1 MSQNTSRSAAPA
13 RGHAGRVA
21 FRLTCLGCGRIRHV
35 SLDGVFSPTA
45 SWWQTQCRPGC
56 PAPLLT
62 ASESRRR
69 EERLALWQTA
79 EVAVRRGW
87 PAPRLGSDGSVL
99 SRASL

>member
-1 MSQNTSRSAAPA
+1 MSQNTCPSADAAHGPS
-13 RGHAGRVA
+13 GRVV
-21 FRLTCLGCGRIRHV
+21 FRLTCLGCGRIRRV
-35 SLDGVFSPTA
+35 SLDGVFSRTG
-45 SWWQTQCRPGC
+45 SWWGTRCRPGC

-87 PAPRLGSDGSVL
+87 PAPLLGSDGSVVTL
-99 SRASL
+99 EGR